1 MSKPLGK
8 YHYEFI
14 KGRAKGHQWR
24 IGDQDDDMVT
34 DFATESEARVFV
46 DEHNRKVEKHYS
58 VHAK

>member
-1 MSKPLGK
+1 MTKPLGN

-34 DFATESEARVFV
+34 DFATEAEAKAFV
-46 DEHNRKVEKHYS
+46 AEHNRIVKEHNTG
-58 VHAK
+58 